1 MIRVEVK
8 RRIMY
13 IKSCNTLLNS
23 DRVIGL
29 FWLRDVE
36 IESSISQQ
44 CNRKILLHPPE
55 CKSTLRF
62 SLLHSFCFSINPIR
76 QNASQMVIAVYLHLI
91 LDVRKMRFNAS
102 TTLQKTQN

>member
-55 CKSTLRF
+55 CKLKYSTFFTVALFLFFNKSHPSKRF
-62 SLLHSFCFSINPIR
+62 SDGDRSLFTPDSR
-76 QNASQMVIAVYLHLI
+76 
-91 LDVRKMRFNAS
+91 R
-102 TTLQKTQN
+102 